1 MASSPVPITRRS
13 PGQLYAVALSRTGAA
28 KAQAALA
35 KIIAIIS
42 NTPAPTPP
50 RPVRDAFGSGVGGY
64 LGAARGMTK
73 EPGFGVDPRLRLG
86 LTPEI
91 GGGPAEGDGPTAHS
105 VVVDSSASVDS
116 GGAED
121 ATIAMAPAVAA
132 GGVDVLTAVNSSEGE
147 CDPDEKGE
155 GEDHREAAEHDAKK
169 ELFAEQEETKGSGEG
184 EEAATP
190 ATTTTTTTTTTSSSS
205 SNRSAGKDRENQGCL
220 DLLLEA
226 VRQVSGGVFEEGSEA
241 KKVEPEASPAE
252 GSSAP
257 PDSTPTFSG
266 GGGKKRWIPSDLDDT
281 KTAPIVR
288 SKRGRSQA
296 LPWRYRDSVLDPW
309 RKPPALTRHGRAA
322 WP

>member
-1 MASSPVPITRRS
+1 MASSPAPVNRRS
-13 PGQLYAVALSRTGAA
+13 DGQLYAVALSRTGEA

-42 NTPAPTPP
+42 TTPAPTPP
-50 RPVRDAFGSGVGGY
+50 PRPVSDAFGRGVGGD

-73 EPGFGVDPRLRLG
+73 EPGFGVDPRLRWG

-91 GGGPAEGDGPTAHS
+91 GRGPAEGDGPTAHS
-105 VVVDSSASVDS
+105 IVVEASAPVDS
-116 GGAED
+116 GGAEG
-121 ATIAMAPAVAA
+121 ATFAMAPAVAV

-147 CDPDEKGE
+147 CDPEEKNEGE
-155 GEDHREAAEHDAKK
+155 GHGEAAEHDAKK
-169 ELFAEQEETKGSGEG
+169 EVFVEQEETKGSGEG

-190 ATTTTTTTTTTSSSS
+190 ATTTTTTITSSSS
-205 SNRSAGKDRENQGCL
+205 SRIAGKDRENQGCL

-226 VRQVSGGVFEEGSEA
+226 VRQVSGGVFEEGPEE

-257 PDSTPTFSG
+257 PDRAPTFSG

-281 KTAPIVR
+281 ETAPIVR

-296 LPWRYRDSVLDPW
+296 LPRRYRDSVLDPW